1 MKKSLYI
8 TAFLVTISLLASS
21 CGSRRNAGRCD
32 AYGSIVETKS
42 DLARK

>member
-32 AYGSIVETKS
+32 AYGSNVETKG